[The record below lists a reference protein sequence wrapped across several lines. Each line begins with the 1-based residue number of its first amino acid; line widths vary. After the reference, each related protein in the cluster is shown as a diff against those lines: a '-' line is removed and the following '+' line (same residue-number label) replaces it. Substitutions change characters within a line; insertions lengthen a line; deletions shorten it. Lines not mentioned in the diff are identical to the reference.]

1 MLTPLLN
8 SGALPLLVAITLA
21 MALVYAAARRAA
33 SAAWPA
39 ILLRVLAV
47 AGFVVP
53 GWTVFRWYESL
64 TRARD
69 AVPGLPIDPQA
80 VTQRFIASSA
90 ALLAAGFA
98 LLVVGVYLAR
108 RLPGGRSGEEITR

>member
-8 SGALPLLVAITLA
+8 SGALPLVASILLA
-21 MALVYAAARRAA
+21 MAIVYAVGRRAV
-33 SAAWPA
+33 SAPWPA

-53 GWTVFRWYESL
+53 GWTVYRWYEGL

-69 AVPGLPIDPQA
+69 AVPGLPIDTQP
-80 VTQRFIASSA
+80 VMQRFIASSA
-90 ALLAAGFA
+90 ALMAVGFT
-98 LLVVGVYLAR
+98 LLVAGIYLAR
-108 RLPGGRSGEEITR
+108 RLPRGEPGEEIGS

>member
-8 SGALPLLVAITLA
+8 SGALPLLVTILLA
-21 MALVYAAARRAA
+21 MAVVYAAGRRAA
-33 SAAWPA
+33 SSWPA

-53 GWTVFRWYESL
+53 GWTVYRWYEGL

-69 AVPGLPIDPQA
+69 ALPGLPIAPEPVVQG
-80 VTQRFIASSA
+80 FIASSA
-90 ALLAAGFA
+90 ALMAVGFT
-98 LLVVGVYLAR
+98 LLVAGIYLAR
-108 RLPGGRSGEEITR
+108 RLPRGGPGEEIGS